1 MPPLLHFQST
11 ILSLGWNGLPKN
23 TAPSI
28 VPAKKRKRRQ
38 TLPSSE
44 EDFTNLARSLTLQ
57 SWPKIIQVLIDK
69 AVKGGYQH
77 TRLLFDLCGISK
89 INSKRMPKEKKEQ
102 LSDALLAG
110 LQVYMQHTKR
120 GDENPRK
127 VGEKP
132 MSQDGHE

>member
-1 MPPLLHFQST
+1 MP
-11 ILSLGWNGLPKN
+11 KK

-28 VPAKKRKRRQ
+28 VPAKKRKRQ
-38 TLPSSE
+38 EPLPASE
-44 EDFTNLARSLTLQ
+44 EDFTDLARSLILQ
-57 SWPKIIQVLIDK
+57 SWPQIIQVLIDK
-69 AVKGGYQH
+69 AIKGGYQH

-110 LQVYMQHTKR
+110 LQVYMQHAKNGEEGLR
-120 GDENPRK
+120 R

-132 MSQDGHE
+132 TSQDGHE